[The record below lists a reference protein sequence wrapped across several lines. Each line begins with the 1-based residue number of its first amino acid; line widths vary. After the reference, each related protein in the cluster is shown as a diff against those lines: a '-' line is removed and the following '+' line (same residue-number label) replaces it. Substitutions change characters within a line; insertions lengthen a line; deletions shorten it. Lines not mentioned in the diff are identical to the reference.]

1 MLNFKELILFED
13 NDFLLINKPYGV
25 STLDDRDITKQNIL
39 KMARAYTPDPQVC
52 HRLDKETS
60 GVLAI
65 AKNPEAY
72 RHLSMQFENREVV
85 KIYHAVSASKQK
97 LDNRLVELPIL
108 TLKDG
113 NVKIDRAEGKLAST
127 IFNTLKVYD
136 QASLIAC
143 FPITG
148 RMHQIRIHLA
158 TIGSA
163 ILADSLYGG
172 KDLFL
177 SQMKSKNFNLKND
190 TEEQPI
196 IKRVA
201 LHAFSLT
208 FNKMDGTSIETKAPY
223 PKDFS
228 VLIKLL
234 EKYS

>member
-1 MLNFKELILFED
+1 MLNFKEIILFED
-13 NDFLLINKPYGV
+13 NDFLLINKPYGL
-25 STLDDRDITKQNIL
+25 STLDDRDLTKQNIL
-39 KMARAYTPDPQVC
+39 KMARAYTSNPQVC

-97 LDNRLVELPIL
+97 LENRLVELPIL
-108 TLKDG
+108 ALKDG

-127 IFNTLKVYD
+127 IFNTLKTYD

-158 TIGSA
+158 TIGCA

-177 SQMKSKNFNLKND
+177 SQMKSKNFNLKNE
-190 TEEQPI
+190 TQEQAV

-208 FNKMDGTSIETKAPY
+208 FKKMDGIQIETMAPY
-223 PKDFS
+223 PKDFA

>member
-1 MLNFKELILFED
+1 MKDFKEIILFED
-13 NDFLLINKPYGV
+13 EDFLLINKPYGI

-39 KMARAYTPDPQVC
+39 RMARAYCADPQVC

-60 GVLAI
+60 GILAI
-65 AKNPEAY
+65 AKNPAAY

-85 KIYHAVSASKQK
+85 KIYHAVSATKQK
-97 LDNRLVELPIL
+97 LDNKMVELPIL
-108 TLKDG
+108 ALKDG
-113 NVKIDRAEGKLAST
+113 NVKIDREGKPAST

-136 QASLIAC
+136 NASLIAC

-158 TIGSA
+158 TIGSS

-172 KDLFL
+172 KELFL
-177 SQMKSKNFNLKND
+177 SQMKSKNFNLKKD
-190 TEEQPI
+190 TYEQPI

-201 LHAFSLT
+201 LHAHSLS
-208 FNKMDGTSIETKAPY
+208 FKIMNGTELTTQAEY
-223 PKDFS
+223 PKDFG